1 MTYSGSVAGILN
13 RGMETVQCEGKRK
26 GCADSGLSNARYI
39 LFLMKT
45 HTAVA
50 ALAFIAGVVTL
61 PEPAAAQKA
70 GDWTSVEAALGRK
83 GALQPGDVMKFSFP
97 RSDLTVIARGVQL
110 KPALALGS
118 WIAFKRVA
126 NKNTMAMGDLVL
138 LEDEVEPVMQAL
150 QKGGVEQ
157 TALHNHVL
165 GEIPRIMFMHISA
178 HGDGAGIAGAIHDA
192 LSLTK
197 TPLAPPAPPATVTI
211 DLDTAAVARELGY
224 SGKVNGGVY
233 QVAIP
238 RAEKVYDNRMEIP
251 SSMGIATAINFQPT
265 GAGKAAITG
274 DFVMI
279 GREVN
284 PVLRALRSHGI
295 DVTAIHSHMLS
306 ETPRLF
312 FMHFWAN
319 DDPVTLAKGLHAALA
334 EMHVQPPL
342 AKRN

>member
-1 MTYSGSVAGILN
+1 
-13 RGMETVQCEGKRK
+13 
-26 GCADSGLSNARYI
+26 
-39 LFLMKT
+39 MKT
-45 HTAVA
+45 LTALP
-50 ALAFIAGVVTL
+50 ALIVIAGLMTQ
-61 PEPAAAQKA
+61 PESAAAQKA
-70 GDWTSVEAALGRK
+70 ADWTSVEAALGRK

-126 NKNTMAMGDLVL
+126 NRSTMAMGDLVL
-138 LEDEVEPVMQAL
+138 LEDEVEPVMEAL

-165 GEIPRIMFMHISA
+165 GEIPRIMYMHISA
-178 HGDGAGIAGAIHDA
+178 HGDEAKIATAIHDA

-197 TPLAPPAPPATVTI
+197 TPLSPPAAATSATI

-238 RAEKVYDNRMEIP
+238 RAEKVYENQMEIP

-306 ETPRLF
+306 ESPRLF

-319 DDPVTLAKGLHAALA
+319 DDAVTLAKGLHAALA
-334 EMHVQPPL
+334 EMHVQPPA
-342 AKRN
+342 AKKT